1 MLPIRSFAAMIDPI
15 VHITPA
21 DCITSGARSAYEAL
35 MKERY
40 AVIDVETTSGDPCE
54 GRVIEVAVLAFDG
67 RIERLRWDSFVD
79 PRIEV
84 PPFIRKLTGID
95 DRMLSDAPIFLE
107 VARSF
112 ATITED
118 RILVAHNVRYDLTA
132 LEHEFARIGL
142 VFERRTLCTEKLS
155 RKFLPQLQHYNL
167 GSLCRYFGI
176 PFTAKHRA
184 ASDAEGTAMLLQRL
198 IGNFGEESV
207 VEHIRPIVKAQC
219 A

>member
-1 MLPIRSFAAMIDPI
+1 MIDPI

-21 DCITSGARSAYEAL
+21 DCITSGARSAYEAP
-35 MKERY
+35 MNERY

-54 GRVIEVAVLAFDG
+54 GRVIEVAVIAFDG
-67 RIERLRWDSFVD
+67 RNERLRWDSFVD

-95 DRMLSDAPIFLE
+95 DRMLKDAPIFLE
-107 VARSF
+107 VARSL

-132 LEHEFARIGL
+132 TEHEFARIGL

-155 RKFLPQLQHYNL
+155 RKLLPHLQHYNL

-176 PFTAKHRA
+176 PFIAKHRA
-184 ASDAEGTAMLLQRL
+184 SSDAEGTAMLLQRL
-198 IGNFGEESV
+198 IDVFGEASV
-207 VEHIRPIVKAQC
+207 IEHIRPIAMAQR